1 MTTSIRALRSVCSLA
16 WAVAAMSYSSM
27 ASAAETTKFT
37 VNGMVCAF
45 CAQGI
50 EKRLTALPATQALYV
65 DLEQKIVAVEAK
77 PGQSLDLAR
86 VNAEITD
93 AGYSISKTET
103 VSQSVEQIRTE
114 LRKAKK

>member
-1 MTTSIRALRSVCSLA
+1 MTTSTFAQSMVYRLALTITALSHSCGV
-16 WAVAAMSYSSM
+16 W
-27 ASAAETTKFT
+27 AAETTKFT

-65 DLEQKIVAVEAK
+65 DLEHKIVAVESK
-77 PGQSLDLAR
+77 PGQSLDMAR

-103 VSQSVEQIRTE
+103 VSQSVEQIRAE
-114 LRKAKK
+114 LKKAKE

>member
-1 MTTSIRALRSVCSLA
+1 MLFVGSATAIGLALLDTPLA
-16 WAVAAMSYSSM
+16 LTIGVIAGVLAFIPFFGPIASGLLAVLL
-27 ASAAETTKFT
+27 
-37 VNGMVCAF
+37 AF
-45 CAQGI
+45 MQG
-50 EKRLTALPATQALYV
+50 PTQALYV

-103 VSQSVEQIRTE
+103 VSQSVEQIRAE